1 MCGSSVYVETHI
13 SAYGSIESV
22 PLVDAIRNPYTPGAG
37 TKPPALAGR
46 DNELERFRILI
57 GRLQADRHEKSM
69 LITGLRGVG
78 KTVLLNTFSDIAIE
92 AGWHAATT
100 EIRQNSELSTVMA
113 RLTRRVLLEMSAVER
128 VRDRARRALGVL
140 SAFVVRYGE
149 VEVRV
154 DVDAIPGIADSGDPE
169 DDLAELLLEV
179 GRVARAGGNGV
190 VFLMDE
196 VQFLEQADLE
206 ALIAALHRAS
216 QEGLP
221 VTVVGAG
228 LPLLP
233 RLVGEARSYAERL
246 FDFRSIG
253 SLDPA
258 AARDALVLPAREEGA
273 EWDEGALDVVFGY
286 SDGYPYFLQEYGKHA
301 WLGANQSP
309 ISVADVERAHPAV
322 LNELDEGFFHVRIE
336 RATDAERKY
345 MAAVA
350 DLGDGRQRSGAIANR
365 LGYGSSSAI
374 SLTRDGLLK
383 KGLIYQPVHGYVDF
397 TVPQFAAF
405 IRRHY
410 PLDPE

>member
-1 MCGSSVYVETHI
+1 
-13 SAYGSIESV
+13 
-22 PLVDAIRNPYTPGAG
+22 VDAVRNPYTPGAG
-37 TKPPALAGR
+37 TKPPALTGR
-46 DNELERFRILI
+46 DNELERFRVLI

-78 KTVLLNTFSDIAIE
+78 KTVLLNTFSEIATE
-92 AGWHAATT
+92 AGWFGATT
-100 EIRQNSELSTVMA
+100 EIRQNTELSNVMA
-113 RLTRRVLLEMSAVER
+113 RMTRRVLLEMSAVER
-128 VRDRARRALGVL
+128 LRDRARRALGIL
-140 SAFVVRYGE
+140 RAFVVRYGE
-149 VEVRV
+149 AEIRI
-154 DVDAIPGIADSGDPE
+154 DVDAIAGRADSGDPE
-169 DDLAELLLEV
+169 DDVADLLLEL
-179 GRVARAGGNGV
+179 GRIARAGGTGV
-190 VFLMDE
+190 AFFMDE
-196 VQFLEQADLE
+196 VQFLDQADLE

-216 QEGLP
+216 QESLP

-258 AARDALVLPAREEGA
+258 AARDALILPARQEDVVWEEGA
-273 EWDEGALDVVFGY
+273 LEVVFGY

-301 WLGANQSP
+301 WLVAEQSP
-309 ISVADVERAHPAV
+309 ISAADVERAHPTV

-336 RATDAERKY
+336 RATEAERKY
-345 MAAVA
+345 MAAAA
-350 DLGDGRQRSGAIANR
+350 DLGDGRQRSGAIATR

-374 SLTRDGLLK
+374 SLTRESLLK
-383 KGLIYQPVHGYVDF
+383 KGLIYQPAHGYVDF

-410 PLDPE
+410 PLEPE